1 MDAIDALRAALAS
14 RGEPLVP
21 ATLAAVETTER
32 RLSRE
37 LPRALRRVYLEL
49 ADGTAGTAGAQA
61 LLALDELGPPG
72 GLDPAQE
79 VVPLE
84 GGARLRARTLIAL
97 TEEDVDGGQWC
108 LLADGR
114 VAYFLPLA
122 GEPGLHLPLP
132 DVDALLGVLAATGGG
147 EAVVAMGGVDRLG
160 LSPR

>member
-1 MDAIDALRAALAS
+1 MDPLDRLRAAFGA
-14 RGEPLVP
+14 RGEALVP
-21 ATLAAVETTER
+21 ATLAAVDTTER

-37 LPRALRRVYLEL
+37 LPAALRRVYLEL
-49 ADGTAGTAGAQA
+49 ADGTAGTAGGQA
-61 LLALDELGPPG
+61 LMALDELGLPA

-79 VVPLE
+79 VVRLE
-84 GGARLRARTLIAL
+84 GRSRLRARTLIAL

-108 LLADGR
+108 LLPDGG

-132 DVDALLGVLAATGGG
+132 DVDAFLGVLAATGGA
-147 EAVVAMGGVDRLG
+147 EAVVAMGGVERLG

>member
-1 MDAIDALRAALAS
+1 M
-14 RGEPLVP
+14 P

-37 LPRALRRVYLEL
+37 LPASLRRVYLEL
-49 ADGTAGTAGAQA
+49 TDGTAGTNGGQA
-61 LLALDELGPPG
+61 LLALDELGLPA

-79 VVPLE
+79 VVRLE
-84 GGARLRARTLIAL
+84 GARLRSRTLIAL

-108 LLADGR
+108 LLPDGR

-132 DVDALLGVLAATGGG
+132 DVDAFLGVLAATGGG
-147 EAVVAMGGVDRLG
+147 EAVVAMGGVEQLG